1 MQTLVVELVTEVDP
15 SPVVDTV
22 GVKEPPKVPEAGRL
36 EMDGVVGVDL
46 MDGWVITDT
55 VLSEMLGT

>member
-1 MQTLVVELVTEVDP
+1 MQTEVVELVTDFVP

-36 EMDGVVGVDL
+36 VMVGVVGVAWAMVKLWADP
-46 MDGWVITDT
+46 
-55 VLSEMLGT
+55 SAAE